1 MAVKTQSAIEKYLNL
16 PEGYPAEL
24 IKGEIVMSPSP
35 DVKHQEVEIKL
46 IEKFLKHK
54 DKGVVFVEIDVHF
67 DDENILR
74 PDVIFIKNENK
85 KIIGERWIQGAP
97 DIVVEVVSSASSGR
111 DFVEKKQVYERFG
124 VKEYWLV
131 VPEEG
136 KVYVFLHNGKNY
148 ELSCGGKKCVS
159 KVLNGFEWGFEEK

>member
-35 DVKHQEVEIKL
+35 DVRHQRIAGAIYRE
-46 IEKFLKHK
+46 FLKYE
-54 DKGVVFVEIDVHF
+54 DAGEPLYEIDVHF
-67 DDENILR
+67 DEENILR

-131 VPEEG
+131 VPEEE

-159 KVLNGFEWGFEEK
+159 KVLNGFEWGFEE